1 MRCIYRARKFKLK
14 KLSLKINLDF
24 GGVWGWGS
32 KCIAQVRKCIG
43 DTSHVFF
50 IITCTVIYATRNV
63 HFRTLC
69 LFLLCS
75 SHSCRFQFNRQNFCK
90 LRKSR
95 DTRSAASVA
104 ADIEGDPLRMALAK
118 ELSPPMMWLV
128 AAEVLPLL
136 SETGAVWALNPDP
149 CTDSSLDFQYTV
161 EIVAVHLSLRSPCK
175 KCLCRTLKVRPKVE
189 VWSCV
194 LILVSSGYVLR

>member
-1 MRCIYRARKFKLK
+1 MLCILFKTQELMRCIYRARKFKLK

-118 ELSPPMMWLV
+118 ELSPPMM
-128 AAEVLPLL
+128 
-136 SETGAVWALNPDP
+136 
-149 CTDSSLDFQYTV
+149 
-161 EIVAVHLSLRSPCK
+161 
-175 KCLCRTLKVRPKVE
+175 
-189 VWSCV
+189 
-194 LILVSSGYVLR
+194 

>member
-1 MRCIYRARKFKLK
+1 M
-14 KLSLKINLDF
+14 
-24 GGVWGWGS
+24 GVWGWGS

-69 LFLLCS
+69 LFLLC

-128 AAEVLPLL
+128 AAARNSWKSTAFLIRL
-136 SETGAVWALNPDP
+136 SR
-149 CTDSSLDFQYTV
+149 
-161 EIVAVHLSLRSPCK
+161 SLRDVSTTAIKHAWTKLLTCTGFMS
-175 KCLCRTLKVRPKVE
+175 TLDNQ
-189 VWSCV
+189 
-194 LILVSSGYVLR
+194 ITVSIK

>member
-1 MRCIYRARKFKLK
+1 MRCICLIARENSNLK
-14 KLSLKINLDF
+14 KLSLKINLDW
-24 GGVWGWGS
+24 GGIRVQNVLH
-32 KCIAQVRKCIG
+32 KCKCIG

-128 AAEVLPLL
+128 AAARNSWKSTAFLIRL
-136 SETGAVWALNPDP
+136 SR
-149 CTDSSLDFQYTV
+149 
-161 EIVAVHLSLRSPCK
+161 SLRD
-175 KCLCRTLKVRPKVE
+175 
-189 VWSCV
+189 
-194 LILVSSGYVLR
+194 VSTTAIKHAWTKLLTCTGFMSTAF